1 MLWFELQEII
11 CMSQTESGASYRPE
25 KVQKKKT
32 PFQIRKEELRSEEDE
47 LLCQ

>member
-11 CMSQTESGASYRPE
+11 CMSQKESGASCRPE
-25 KVQKKKT
+25 NVQKKKT